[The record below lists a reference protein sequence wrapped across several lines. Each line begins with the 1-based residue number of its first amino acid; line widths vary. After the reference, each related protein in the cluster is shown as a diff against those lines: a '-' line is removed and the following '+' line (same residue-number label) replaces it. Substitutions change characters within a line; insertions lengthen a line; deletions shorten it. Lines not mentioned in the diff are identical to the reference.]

1 MSQTQ
6 EWIWRGILAAS
17 KRAILTRS
25 KLTPISIKAF
35 KCPTIRLCPLKI
47 TETKI
52 WLILT
57 NKKGFIIRTH

>member
-6 EWIWRGILAAS
+6 EWIWREILVAS
-17 KRAILTRS
+17 KRVILTRL

-35 KCPTIRLCPLKI
+35 KCPTIRPCLLKI

-52 WLILT
+52 WLKLT
-57 NKKGFIIRTH
+57 NKKGFIIKTH